1 MAAMLPSEDEYL
13 KTGVLTLAK
22 NRMPWL
28 LFLMISAIFTGMI
41 ITHYEVALKTSAF
54 GVVLTA
60 CIPMLMARAATAAR
74 RLRR

>member
-28 LFLMISAIFTGMI
+28 LF
-41 ITHYEVALKTSAF
+41 
-54 GVVLTA
+54 
-60 CIPMLMARAATAAR
+60 
-74 RLRR
+74 